1 MAERSH
7 LPPTRDARP
16 PNGSGRPTSRTRGSV
31 LIVALLIAALIA
43 VMLGSYLNLNLAS
56 TRAAKR
62 TFNGYAALNL
72 AEAGAEEAVWSF
84 NRKSDGDATAWNGW
98 TTSGSATWQK
108 LPAFDLGQN
117 TSGSVKVYVDNINP
131 LPNAQPKIV
140 SQAKVRQP
148 GEIESTKM
156 LEVTLRRRSYFAG
169 GLVAKDSVVFSGANA
184 SVDAWN
190 SDPDANPAT
199 PPVPYDASVR
209 TDHGSVASQS
219 VINTAI
225 VVNQANIWG
234 YVATGGA
241 QPQVG
246 TNGTI
251 RGVDTPANV
260 AVDPRRVS
268 TDFNAAFNPISAP
281 SDGTL
286 LVTIGSTLGTAGL
299 ATKWRTP
306 GFTLSGNDTLTIL
319 GDVTLVVTAGSG
331 TDAINVVG
339 NASIIVPVG
348 SSLQIYAE
356 GNVKIGGRGLANSN
370 VQPATCMIWGTNTTT
385 IGQTIQVV
393 GNGALKCAVYTPNG
407 DVTVYGNG
415 DVMGSIV
422 ARTITLAGNAAFHY
436 DEALAQ
442 RDSNQPFSISKWREL
457 TTAADRARYSSVF
470 DGW

>member
-1 MAERSH
+1 MAGQPH
-7 LPPTRDARP
+7 LPSACDARRLNRARHWP
-16 PNGSGRPTSRTRGSV
+16 HHTRGSV

-43 VMLGSYLNLNLAS
+43 VMLSSYLSLNLAS

-72 AEAGAEEAVWSF
+72 AEAGAEEAVWAF

-98 TTSGSATWQK
+98 TMSGSSSWQK

-140 SQAKVRQP
+140 TQAKVSQP

-169 GLVAKDSVVFSGANA
+169 GLVAKDGVVFNGNA

-209 TDHGSVASQS
+209 TDHGSVASQA
-219 VINTAI
+219 VVNTAV

-251 RGVDTPANV
+251 RGADTPANV
-260 AVDPRRVS
+260 PVDPRRVS
-268 TDFNAAFNPISAP
+268 TDFNAAFNPITAP

-339 NASIIVPVG
+339 NASIIVPAG

-356 GNVKIGGRGLANSN
+356 GNVKIGGRGLTNSN

-393 GNGALKCAVYTPNG
+393 GNGALKCAVYIPNG

-470 DGW
+470 NGW